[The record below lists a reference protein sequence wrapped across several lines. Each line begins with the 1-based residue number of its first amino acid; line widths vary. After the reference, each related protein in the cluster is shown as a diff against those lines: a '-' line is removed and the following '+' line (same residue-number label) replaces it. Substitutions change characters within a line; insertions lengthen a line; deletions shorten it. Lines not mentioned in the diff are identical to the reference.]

1 MTGAD
6 LWSLLKSAVAPVA
19 DQTVVG
25 IAAFLLL
32 RFGAK
37 QSAFR
42 SSLGSMAAGGLATL
56 VITRTEDGM
65 RVHPGLLLLV
75 GLAVVLFAAMAGVM
89 AVLKR
94 SEDA

>member
-32 RFGAK
+32 RFGAR

-56 VITRTEDGM
+56 VIVRDADGLH
-65 RVHPGLLLLV
+65 VHPGLLLLV
-75 GLAVVLFAAMAGVM
+75 GLIVVLFGAMVGVM

>member
-6 LWSLLKSAVAPVA
+6 LLSLLKSAVEPVA
-19 DQTVVG
+19 DQTVIG

-32 RFGAK
+32 RFGARL
-37 QSAFR
+37 SSFR

-56 VITRTEDGM
+56 VITHSDDGVH
-65 RVHPGLLLLV
+65 VHPGLLFLV
-75 GLAVVLFAAMAGVM
+75 GLTVLLVAAMVGVM

>member
-6 LWSLLKSAVAPVA
+6 LWSLLKSAVAPIA

-56 VITRTEDGM
+56 VITRTEDGLQ
-65 RVHPGLLLLV
+65 VHPGLLFLV
-75 GLAVVLFAAMAGVM
+75 GLTVVLVAAMVGVM

>member
-65 RVHPGLLLLV
+65 HVHPGLLLLV

>member
-56 VITRTEDGM
+56 VITRTEDGV

>member
-1 MTGAD
+1 MPGAD
-6 LWSLLKSAVAPVA
+6 LWALLQSSIAPVA

-32 RFGAK
+32 RFGARV
-37 QSAFR
+37 SASR

-56 VITRTEDGM
+56 VITRDAAGLH
-65 RVHPGLLLLV
+65 VHPGLLLLV
-75 GLAVVLFAAMAGVM
+75 GLIVVLFGAMVGVM

>member
-1 MTGAD
+1 MPGAE
-6 LWSLLKSAVAPVA
+6 LWALLKSAFALVA

-25 IAAFLLL
+25 IAAFVLL
-32 RFGAK
+32 RFGAR

-56 VITRTEDGM
+56 VITHTEDGVH
-65 RVHPGLLLLV
+65 VHPGVLLLV
-75 GLAVVLFAAMAGVM
+75 GLTVVLFAVMAGVRTM
-89 AVLKR
+89 LKR

>member
-1 MTGAD
+1 MLGAD
-6 LWSLLKSAVAPVA
+6 LWALLKSSVTLVA

-32 RFGAK
+32 RFGARL
-37 QSAFR
+37 SALR
-42 SSLGSMAAGGLATL
+42 SSLGSMAAGGLTTL
-56 VITRTEDGM
+56 VITRDADGLH
-65 RVHPGLLLLV
+65 VHPGLLLLI
-75 GLAVVLFAAMAGVM
+75 GLTVVLFAAMVGVM